1 MKKVAIVGVGPTGIY
16 TFHSLVERGEPLEI
30 VLYEQGEE
38 AGVGMPY
45 NDEHNSAQML
55 ANIASIEIP
64 PIYITYLTWLQSQ
77 SENWLT
83 RYGIEREA
91 LHERQFLPRVILGD
105 YYRDRFLAL
114 LEKARLAGFNVS
126 VRESCEVTDLQAE
139 QDGVKLWIN
148 HAPTAERANFA
159 VIATGH
165 LWPQDD
171 DSSRE
176 YYPSPW
182 SGLMQAQIA
191 PCRVGIMGTSLSGID
206 AAVAVVIQH
215 GHFTTDAD
223 ESVHFRLNDASH
235 KLHITLM
242 SRNGILPEA
251 DFYCPIPYEPL
262 EIVTH
267 QRLETAIAEGSEG
280 LLDRV
285 FQLIVRELELA
296 APHWCKQIGLRQLT
310 ADTFSD
316 AWFIDRK
323 RHDPFAWAQ
332 ANLQEVER
340 NKQQQHTVPWRYT
353 ILRLHEVIEMIT
365 PHLNERDRER
375 FKTGLAR
382 VFIDNY
388 AAIPSE
394 SIRRLLALREAGV
407 ISILP
412 LGADYQLEV
421 QPQRTVI
428 HHHNQRSEFDV
439 FIDAR
444 GQKALKSKDI
454 PFPTLRQQLLACGD
468 EIPDIGDDYTLQ
480 APACARGRI
489 AFGALPWLM
498 HDRPFVQ
505 GLVASA
511 EIGAAMARSVSQ
523 QASGRRRKLWFS
535 HEEW

>member
-16 TFHSLVERGEPLEI
+16 TFQALVNGGEPLSI
-30 VLYEQGEE
+30 VLYEQAEE

-45 NDEHNSAQML
+45 SDESNTTQML

-64 PIYITYLTWLQSQ
+64 PIDISYLTWLQNQ
-77 SENWLT
+77 SEARLT

-114 LEKARLAGFNVS
+114 LEKAKQSGCEVN
-126 VRESCEVTDLQAE
+126 VRESCEVTDLKAE
-139 QDGVKLWIN
+139 QNGVKLWIN
-148 HAPTAERANFA
+148 HAPDAEYADFA

-171 DSSRE
+171 AAPRE

-182 SGLMQAQIA
+182 TGLMQAQVA

-206 AAVAVVIQH
+206 AAVAVVSQH
-215 GHFTTDAD
+215 GSFKTDTD
-223 ESVHFRLNDASH
+223 DNVHFHLDPASQG
-235 KLHITLM
+235 LSITLM

-262 EIVTH
+262 RVVSD
-267 QRLETAIAEGSEG
+267 QALEQAIALGSAG

-285 FQLIVRELELA
+285 FQLIVTELELN
-296 APHWCKQIGLRQLT
+296 APQWCQQIALRQLT

-316 AWFIDRK
+316 SWFASRK
-323 RHDPFAWAQ
+323 QHDPFSWAQ
-332 ANLQEVER
+332 ANLHQVER
-340 NKQQQHTVPWRYT
+340 NKRRQHTVAWRYT
-353 ILRLHEVIEMIT
+353 ILRLHEMIETIV
-365 PHLNERDRER
+365 PHLDEHDSTR
-375 FKTGLAR
+375 FKQGLAR

-407 ISILP
+407 IQILP
-412 LGADYQLEV
+412 LGNDYQLEAKAES
-421 QPQRTVI
+421 TVI
-428 HHHNQRSEFDV
+428 KHHNQHSEFDV

-444 GQKALKSKDI
+444 GQKALKSKDL
-454 PFPTLRQQLLACGD
+454 PFPTLREQLLACGD

-480 APACARGRI
+480 APDNARGRI

-505 GLVASA
+505 GLTASA
-511 EIGAAMARSVSQ
+511 EIGAAMARAVTQ
-523 QASGRRRKLWFS
+523 QTNGRRRKLWFS
-535 HEEW
+535 SDW

>member
-1 MKKVAIVGVGPTGIY
+1 
-16 TFHSLVERGEPLEI
+16 
-30 VLYEQGEE
+30 
-38 AGVGMPY
+38 
-45 NDEHNSAQML
+45 
-55 ANIASIEIP
+55 
-64 PIYITYLTWLQSQ
+64 
-77 SENWLT
+77 
-83 RYGIEREA
+83 
-91 LHERQFLPRVILGD
+91 
-105 YYRDRFLAL
+105 
-114 LEKARLAGFNVS
+114 
-126 VRESCEVTDLQAE
+126 
-139 QDGVKLWIN
+139 
-148 HAPTAERANFA
+148 
-159 VIATGH
+159 
-165 LWPQDD
+165 
-171 DSSRE
+171 
-176 YYPSPW
+176 
-182 SGLMQAQIA
+182 
-191 PCRVGIMGTSLSGID
+191 MGTSLSGID

-316 AWFIDRK
+316 AGLSTENDTI
-323 RHDPFAWAQ
+323 PLPAQ

-454 PFPTLRQQLLACGD
+454 PFPTLRQQLSPAVMRSRISVMITPCRRRRALA
-468 EIPDIGDDYTLQ
+468 
-480 APACARGRI
+480 A
-489 AFGALPWLM
+489 ALP
-498 HDRPFVQ
+498 
-505 GLVASA
+505 SA
-511 EIGAAMARSVSQ
+511 RCRG
-523 QASGRRRKLWFS
+523 
-535 HEEW
+535 

>member
-1 MKKVAIVGVGPTGIY
+1 M
-16 TFHSLVERGEPLEI
+16 
-30 VLYEQGEE
+30 
-38 AGVGMPY
+38 
-45 NDEHNSAQML
+45 
-55 ANIASIEIP
+55 
-64 PIYITYLTWLQSQ
+64 
-77 SENWLT
+77 
-83 RYGIEREA
+83 
-91 LHERQFLPRVILGD
+91 
-105 YYRDRFLAL
+105 
-114 LEKARLAGFNVS
+114 
-126 VRESCEVTDLQAE
+126 
-139 QDGVKLWIN
+139 
-148 HAPTAERANFA
+148 
-159 VIATGH
+159 
-165 LWPQDD
+165 
-171 DSSRE
+171 
-176 YYPSPW
+176 
-182 SGLMQAQIA
+182 
-191 PCRVGIMGTSLSGID
+191 
-206 AAVAVVIQH
+206 
-215 GHFTTDAD
+215 
-223 ESVHFRLNDASH
+223 
-235 KLHITLM
+235 
-242 SRNGILPEA
+242 
-251 DFYCPIPYEPL
+251 
-262 EIVTH
+262 
-267 QRLETAIAEGSEG
+267 
-280 LLDRV
+280 
-285 FQLIVRELELA
+285 
-296 APHWCKQIGLRQLT
+296 
-310 ADTFSD
+310 
-316 AWFIDRK
+316 
-323 RHDPFAWAQ
+323 
-332 ANLQEVER
+332 ER

-511 EIGAAMARSVSQ
+511 EIGASMARSVSQ